1 MILLK
6 SKKEFN
12 IGIVTIGKSPRLDI
26 ESELKKTI
34 DYEVNFT
41 HSGALD
47 KILPNQLYDLAP
59 LSDSDTL
66 VTLYDDETEIQVSHK
81 KITKILYNNIS
92 EIVSKVDVIVMACTG
107 YEEMGNY
114 QIPILFPGKITE
126 NLIMDYSNKKDF
138 KLGVVQPHSNQIEK
152 EYEKWNFKNID
163 ADVYASSPYGNP
175 NVSADQSW
183 IDVTNS
189 FEQFKPDLVYLN
201 CMGMRSTH
209 KDYIHENLNVPVLL
223 AANVTGMV
231 INQILK

>member
-26 ESELKKTI
+26 ESELQKTI
-34 DYEVNFT
+34 DYDVDFT

-47 KILPNQLYDLAP
+47 KISSSQLNDLAP

-66 VTLYDDETEIQVSHK
+66 VTLFDDTEIQVSHEK
-81 KITKILYNNIS
+81 LTEILYENIS
-92 EIVSKVDVIVMACTG
+92 EIITQVDVIVMACTG

-114 QIPILFPGKITE
+114 QKPILFPGKITE
-126 NLIMDYSNKKDF
+126 NLIVDYSNKKDF
-138 KLGVVQPHSNQIEK
+138 KLGVVQPHSNQIKK
-152 EYEKWNFKNID
+152 EFEKWNSMNIV
-163 ADVYASSPYGNP
+163 ADVYASSPYGNG
-175 NVSADQSW
+175 NVSADQNW
-183 IDVTNS
+183 IDVKNS
-189 FEQFKPDLVYLN
+189 FDQFNPDLVYLN
-201 CMGMRSTH
+201 CMGMSSAH

-231 INQILK
+231 INQILN